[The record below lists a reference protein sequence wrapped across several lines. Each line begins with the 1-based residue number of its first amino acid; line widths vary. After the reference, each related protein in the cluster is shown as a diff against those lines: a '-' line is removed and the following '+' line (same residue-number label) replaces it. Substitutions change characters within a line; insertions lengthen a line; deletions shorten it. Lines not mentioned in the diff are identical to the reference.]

1 MVSVVVE
8 DAEVE
13 VGTYEATGAR
23 RGAKR
28 WWRKREGIIDEDG
41 DALRQS
47 SRKKVDRC

>member
-13 VGTYEATGAR
+13 VGTYEDIGAR

-41 DALRQS
+41 DALR
-47 SRKKVDRC
+47 

>member
-1 MVSVVVE
+1 MVSIVVE

-13 VGTYEATGAR
+13 VGTYEATGAP

-41 DALRQS
+41 DVLRQS